1 MTALSICSAA
11 ASIIYLNGYFLTDQ
25 TAPREIRSFSGYS
38 LRFAD
43 TAFPVNDLRGNP
55 PRAEDLKKVAL
66 LQITHVHQVKQYLQG
81 GRFFGFIEFLFK
93 VLDES
98 SHEAQ

>member
-38 LRFAD
+38 L
-43 TAFPVNDLRGNP
+43 NKQLR
-55 PRAEDLKKVAL
+55 RYAE
-66 LQITHVHQVKQYLQG
+66 
-81 GRFFGFIEFLFK
+81 EFC
-93 VLDES
+93 
-98 SHEAQ
+98 